1 MKWLNK
7 INRNIR
13 KKLDRW
19 VNKSN
24 SPEKILEIAT
34 TQIENELINMRGALA
49 EAIASHKFSERQ
61 LLHYESLSDKLYQKA
76 ELAIS
81 QNNDSLARKSLMNR
95 QSYQKQAYDIRTELE
110 SQQIMIQELKRKL
123 RVLESKGQEVK
134 TKKNIYLARLRS
146 ATAKQKLNEILNDF
160 EEDSSNNLFE
170 IIDNKIMELSIQPE
184 AISIKKEPNI
194 LESHS
199 TKLESKNSQA
209 RLPHTK
215 SNIENLD

>member
-1 MKWLNK
+1 M
-7 INRNIR
+7 
-13 KKLDRW
+13 
-19 VNKSN
+19 
-24 SPEKILEIAT
+24 
-34 TQIENELINMRGALA
+34 
-49 EAIASHKFSERQ
+49 
-61 LLHYESLSDKLYQKA
+61 Y
-76 ELAIS
+76 
-81 QNNDSLARKSLMNR
+81 SLARKSLMNR
-95 QSYQKQAYDIRTELE
+95 QSYQKQAYDIKTELE

>member
-95 QSYQKQAYDIRTELE
+95 QSYQKQAYDIKTELE
-110 SQQIMIQELKRKL
+110 SQQIMIQGLKRKL

>member
-1 MKWLNK
+1 
-7 INRNIR
+7 
-13 KKLDRW
+13 
-19 VNKSN
+19 
-24 SPEKILEIAT
+24 
-34 TQIENELINMRGALA
+34 
-49 EAIASHKFSERQ
+49 
-61 LLHYESLSDKLYQKA
+61 
-76 ELAIS
+76 
-81 QNNDSLARKSLMNR
+81 
-95 QSYQKQAYDIRTELE
+95 
-110 SQQIMIQELKRKL
+110 MIQELKRKL
-123 RVLESKGQEVK
+123 LVLESKGQEVK

-194 LESHS
+194 KEPNILESHS

>member
-1 MKWLNK
+1 MKYN
-7 INRNIR
+7 
-13 KKLDRW
+13 
-19 VNKSN
+19 
-24 SPEKILEIAT
+24 
-34 TQIENELINMRGALA
+34 
-49 EAIASHKFSERQ
+49 
-61 LLHYESLSDKLYQKA
+61 
-76 ELAIS
+76 
-81 QNNDSLARKSLMNR
+81 
-95 QSYQKQAYDIRTELE
+95 
-110 SQQIMIQELKRKL
+110 
-123 RVLESKGQEVK
+123 VLE
-134 TKKNIYLARLRS
+134 
-146 ATAKQKLNEILNDF
+146 QKLNEILNDF